1 MRICKLLVLSVF
13 GRKLVDAATGQVLGK
28 ALVFFWRGRLYMLG
42 YQGPPLQVEFV
53 AEVPFEY
60 SRRVV
65 GFRKAIVPDFPR
77 TRIPASDMPALHDN
91 D

>member
-1 MRICKLLVLSVF
+1 MKKVIVGVF
-13 GRKLVDAATGQVLGK
+13 GRNVVDFETGEILGR
-28 ALVFFWRGRLYMLG
+28 ALVFFWRGRLLLLG